1 MKISNL
7 PDKEFKIRLIKILLE
22 LGIRMDELSENFNKE
37 SENIKHS
44 PSELN
49 NTIIAMKN
57 YTKRKSIADWRLQ
70 KSGSAIWKTKQ
81 YKPPNQNSKKIK
93 RNEDSL
99 RDLWDSTRCTNISM
113 LVH

>member
-44 PSELN
+44 PSELK